1 LNKELIINA
10 TPQGVEIALLEDKKL
25 VELHHE
31 KTDASFAVGDLYLGK
46 VKKLIPGLNAAFV
59 DVGFEKDA
67 FLHYTDLSPYARSLL
82 KFTQQ
87 AMYDT
92 SPGGFE
98 FGSFQVE
105 PEIIKTGKINEV
117 LNGKP
122 HILVQILKEPIA
134 AKGPRLSCEIS
145 LPGRFVV
152 ITPFND
158 IVAVSRKIHSSD
170 ERKRLQKIVE
180 AIKPRNFG
188 VIVRTA
194 AEGKNTAELHEDLTE
209 LVTTW
214 NMIQRNLKGS
224 VAPAKILSE
233 QTKTTSMLRDLLNED
248 FNKIVINDRNI
259 FNDTKSYIQR
269 IAPDKTDIVSYYHNG
284 SPIFDQFS
292 VTKQVKAAFGKTVNL
307 PSGAYLIIEHTE
319 ALHVIDVNSGYKSVS
334 NNQEQNALETNLE
347 AAEEIARQL
356 RLRDLGGIIVVDF
369 IDMKLPDNKRKLI
382 EAMEGFMRTD
392 RAKHAVLPISKFG
405 LMQITRQR
413 MKPEVTINTQEVCPT
428 CNGTGKIS
436 SALILEDEIEK
447 NLSYLINHQHKDL
460 ILAVHPIMHA
470 YLTKGHFLGIGSR
483 QWKWRWKYKQ
493 KVRIRANTNYHL
505 TEFHFFDKQ
514 EDEIKL

>member
-1 LNKELIINA
+1 MNKELIINA
-10 TPQGVEIALLEDKKL
+10 APTGVEIALLEDKKL

-31 KTDASFAVGDLYLGK
+31 KADASFAVGDLYLGK

-87 AMYDT
+87 AM
-92 SPGGFE
+92 SAPENQE
-98 FGSFQVE
+98 FDFSQFQTE
-105 PEIIKTGKINEV
+105 PEIVKTGKINEV
-117 LNGKP
+117 LGQKP
-122 HILVQILKEPIA
+122 NILVQILKEPIA

-152 ITPFND
+152 VTPFND
-158 IVAVSRKIHSSD
+158 VIAVSRKIHSSE
-170 ERKRLQKIVE
+170 ERKRLNKIVE
-180 AIKPRNFG
+180 AIKPKNFG

-194 AEGKNTAELHEDLTE
+194 AEGKNTAELHEDLNM
-209 LVTTW
+209 LVESW
-214 NMIQRNLKGS
+214 KNLQRNLKG
-224 VAPAKILSE
+224 VTAPCKILSE

-248 FNKIVINDRNI
+248 FNRIVVNDKNIYTDTRN
-259 FNDTKSYIQR
+259 YIQK
-269 IAPDKTDIVSYYHNG
+269 IAPEKKEIVTLYQNNG
-284 SPIFDQFS
+284 TPIFDQHG
-292 VTKQVKAAFGKTVNL
+292 VTKQVKASFGKTVNL

-334 NNQEQNALETNLE
+334 NNQEMNALETNLE
-347 AAEEIARQL
+347 AAAEIARQL

-382 EAMEGFMRTD
+382 EAMEEFMRAD

-413 MKPEVTINTQEVCPT
+413 MKPEVNINTLEVCPT

-436 SALILEDEIEK
+436 STLVLEDEIEK
-447 NLSYLINHQHKDL
+447 NLSYLVMQKHKGL
-460 ILAVHPIMHA
+460 SIVVHPIIYA
-470 YLTKGHFLGIGSR
+470 YLTKGFISIR
-483 QWKWRWKYKQ
+483 RKWSWKYKQ
-493 KVRIRANTNYHL
+493 TIKLKSDNNYYL
-505 TEFHFFDKQ
+505 TEFHFFDSN
-514 EDEIKL
+514 EEEIKL